1 MCNEPNQILDS
12 IKLNGDWMVVVEV
25 PLVASRSTHEP
36 SKGYMA
42 LLNLSKLQ
50 KSCRTIPLSAFLL
63 VREAQKLVFENA
75 SIFKFFWEL

>member
-36 SKGYMA
+36 SKGFVI
-42 LLNLSKLQ
+42 LLNFGKFR
-50 KSCRTIPLSAFLL
+50 KSSWPIPLCAFSM
-63 VREAQKLVFENA
+63 VHKAHKLVFEQPT
-75 SIFKFFWEL
+75 FLQLFREL